1 MINEKLGIYIHI
13 PFCVKKCNY
22 CDFNSGVYSDSI
34 KSEYIDALCKE
45 IECKSDYFKNYKIDT
60 IFMGGG
66 TPSILPVDLTGRVF
80 DTLRSFY
87 NVDEDAEITIESNP
101 GTLDADK
108 LKAYRGFGINRI
120 SIGLQSTDK
129 DQLKILGRI
138 HTYEDFE
145 EKYNNAREAGFDNI
159 NIDLIS
165 AVPGQDLRSFSE
177 GLKKVKSLDPEHI
190 SIYSLIIEEGT
201 PFYEMKPDLPDEDS
215 EREMIHCIPEI
226 LGDEYSQYEISN
238 YAKKGFECRHNI
250 KYWNRDAY
258 LGFGVSAASLLKTN
272 GICNLRLKNTD
283 NIRDYL
289 EIINNN
295 IQEATDILKNDSGIN
310 INSLESKSFFYTENS
325 FLGIDDIFS
334 EYMILGLRM
343 NQGISK
349 SRFSL
354 SFCKDVYDIFGD
366 AIIKHIKEGLLE
378 DKEGYIYLTKKGRD
392 LANYVWKDFI

>member
-87 NVDEDAEITIESNP
+87 NVNEDAEITIESNP

-145 EKYNNAREAGFDNI
+145 ENYNNAREAGFDNI

-177 GLKKVKSLDPEHI
+177 GLNKVKSLDPEHI

-283 NIRDYL
+283 NITEYI
-289 EIINNN
+289 E
-295 IQEATDILKNDSGIN
+295 ILKNLKEDVTDVLKTDYIKSNNFVDFKSG
-310 INSLESKSFFYTENS
+310 FYNENFLLGTE
-325 FLGIDDIFS
+325 DIKS

-343 NQGISK
+343 NRGISK
-349 SRFSL
+349 
-354 SFCKDVYDIFGD
+354 KDFTGTFEKDIYEIFGNE
-366 AIIKHIKEGLLE
+366 INKHLKEGLLE

>member
-87 NVDEDAEITIESNP
+87 NVNEDAEITIESNP

-145 EKYNNAREAGFDNI
+145 ENYNNAREAGFDNI

-177 GLKKVKSLDPEHI
+177 GLNKVKSLDPEHI

-295 IQEATDILKNDSGIN
+295 IQEATDILKKDSGIN